1 MVGKKGEGVG
11 VNEEEEGGKTGGW
24 KKWMW

>member
-1 MVGKKGEGVG
+1 MAGKKGEGVG
-11 VNEEEEGGKTGGW
+11 ENEEEEGGETGGW